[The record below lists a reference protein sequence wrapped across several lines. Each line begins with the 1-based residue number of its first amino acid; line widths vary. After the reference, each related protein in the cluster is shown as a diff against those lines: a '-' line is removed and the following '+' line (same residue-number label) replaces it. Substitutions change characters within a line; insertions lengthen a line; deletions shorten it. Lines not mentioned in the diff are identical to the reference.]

1 MPFKLSF
8 RNLAAIIA
16 VIIPLIFLII
26 YLSRLQE
33 ITGRCYNSKEGALL
47 ESTVGLV
54 WILGKD
60 EWEPDQIGKSVKIF
74 GAVFQVDDRPV
85 FLLVPGEPPR
95 TGIPCTSLEE
105 MEQKKWRKVVRAFSV
120 TVSAAQP

>member
-1 MPFKLSF
+1 MSFKLSF

-16 VIIPLIFLII
+16 VIIPLTFLII

-33 ITGRCYNSKEGALL
+33 ITGRCYNSKEGALV
-47 ESTVGLV
+47 ESAKGPV
-54 WILGKD
+54 WILGKN
-60 EWEPDQIGKSVKIF
+60 EWEPDKIGKSAKIF
-74 GAVFQVDDRPV
+74 GAVSQIDDRPV
-85 FLLVPGEPPR
+85 FLIVPGEPQR

-120 TVSAAQP
+120 TVSVAQP